1 MEYYTSSELWEK
13 KFNEEM
19 EKKAKKST
27 PDSQSADLSMAT
39 IKYIKRRQ
47 YQQDY
52 YIRHRN
58 EIAER
63 NHRRYVENKNK
74 KNKINIDNL
83 IN

>member
-19 EKKAKKST
+19 DKKVKKPTSE
-27 PDSQSADLSMAT
+27 SENAERSVAT